1 MDEDSS
7 TKQKTWQ
14 VYSFGL
20 HRQQGLEYIIMTKMS
35 VVSGANL
42 FLFYI
47 GKEGTKMTVP
57 QETRI

>member
-7 TKQKTWQ
+7 TEQKTWQ

-20 HRQQGLEYIIMTKMS
+20 HHQQGLEYIIMTKMS
-35 VVSGANL
+35 VVSRANL

-47 GKEGTKMTVP
+47 GKERTKMTVP
-57 QETRI
+57 QETLI